1 MTLASVQPRPWPR
14 RRWWIVVAFVFAV
27 QLGLIFGLSDKRI
40 SYPRQRGSTPA
51 LELVRSTAAELLSL
65 NDPTLFALPHRQGFA
80 GLAWLGIPYPPTN
93 SFDWSEEPFW
103 LPLSIEKLGA
113 VFEGSGGTS
122 NSNLPLSPTRPEPA
136 LTITEAGPLPAA
148 QAKSRL
154 RLEDGLAGRTLIT
167 PIELPRERYTDLLAD
182 SVVQIVVD
190 SEGRPISV
198 PVLLS
203 SSGSP
208 TADQDAMRLA
218 RIARFNAIA
227 NGGPGRVA
235 NPLAHLTWGRMIF
248 QWQTLPLPETN
259 TVSTGP

>member
-1 MTLASVQPRPWPR
+1 
-14 RRWWIVVAFVFAV
+14 
-27 QLGLIFGLSDKRI
+27 
-40 SYPRQRGSTPA
+40 
-51 LELVRSTAAELLSL
+51 
-65 NDPTLFALPHRQGFA
+65 
-80 GLAWLGIPYPPTN
+80 
-93 SFDWSEEPFW
+93 
-103 LPLSIEKLGA
+103 
-113 VFEGSGGTS
+113 
-122 NSNLPLSPTRPEPA
+122 
-136 LTITEAGPLPAA
+136 
-148 QAKSRL
+148 
-154 RLEDGLAGRTLIT
+154 LIT